1 MLPPLTADISR
12 TALSMAFFSAWLL
25 LLFVGWAFG
34 GAVHLLLAVALWLFP
49 WKWLR
54 IPADLSPEEDP
65 EAE

>member
-1 MLPPLTADISR
+1 
-12 TALSMAFFSAWLL
+12 MAFFSAWLL